1 MIIGTCGMITMGE
14 EKRKEDPVKLHKDSN
29 TLYELGKFVEAEKGF
44 LIAAELY
51 KKKNNFFDSAFMLF
65 KAGECAYNLKN
76 YEEAAKYFSNSIDL
90 SLDKGFDRFGVSGL
104 EYLRD
109 CYKALKKEE
118 EVEETTKKIIEIKE
132 KLELF

>member
-1 MIIGTCGMITMGE
+1 MIIATCGLINMSE
-14 EKRKEDPVKLHKDSN
+14 EKKKADPVKLHKDSN
-29 TLYELGKFVEAEKGF
+29 TLCELGKYEEAEKGF
-44 LIAAELY
+44 LHAAELY

-76 YEEAAKYFSNSIDL
+76 YEVAVDYFSKSTEL

-118 EVEETTKKIIEIKE
+118 EVEETTKKIKELKE

>member
-1 MIIGTCGMITMGE
+1 MIIETCGMITMGE
-14 EKRKEDPVKLHKDSN
+14 KERKEDPIKLHKDSN
-29 TLYELGKFVEAEKGF
+29 TLYELGKYDEAEKGF

-51 KKKNNFFDSAFMLF
+51 KKKNNFFDSVFMLF

-76 YEEAAKYFSNSIDL
+76 YEEAAEYFSKSTEL

-109 CYKALKKEE
+109 CYQALKKEE
-118 EVEETTKKIIEIKE
+118 KVEEITKKIKEIKE
-132 KLELF
+132 KLELI